1 MAGVGATRASR
12 VPGAWC
18 LGASLDIFAELRLS
32 IPGLPGTVL
41 GSSVYSGATPDQ
53 AASLRTGMSGI
64 RLRVFEVSVK
74 GRVQKKRKKKWEFSH
89 SGSGPPLP
97 PKSGKK
103 YFFFILNMVSK
114 KP

>member
-1 MAGVGATRASR
+1 MAGVGATRASL

-32 IPGLPGTVL
+32 IPGLPGIVL

-64 RLRVFEVSVK
+64 RLRVFEVSVND
-74 GRVQKKRKKKWEFSH
+74 V
-89 SGSGPPLP
+89 
-97 PKSGKK
+97 
-103 YFFFILNMVSK
+103 
-114 KP
+114 

>member
-1 MAGVGATRASR
+1 MAGVGATGASR

-41 GSSVYSGATPDQ
+41 GSSVYSRATPNQ

-64 RLRVFEVSVK
+64 RLRVFEVSVND
-74 GRVQKKRKKKWEFSH
+74 GYRIRYLHTYSFQCSAV
-89 SGSGPPLP
+89 
-97 PKSGKK
+97 
-103 YFFFILNMVSK
+103 
-114 KP
+114 